1 MSSKLEIEDQKAI
14 LVIDYFLNN
23 HNNAVKN
30 IAAELKLS
38 EITVHK
44 IINNHLKAATINGKH

>member
-1 MSSKLEIEDQKAI
+1 MEIEDQKAI

-23 HNNAVKN
+23 QNNTVQN
-30 IAAELKLS
+30 IATVLKLS